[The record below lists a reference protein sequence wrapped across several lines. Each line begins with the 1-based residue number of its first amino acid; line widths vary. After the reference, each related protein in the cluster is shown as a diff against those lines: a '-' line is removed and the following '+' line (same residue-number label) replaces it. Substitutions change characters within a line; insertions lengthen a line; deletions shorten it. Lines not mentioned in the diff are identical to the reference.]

1 MEDRVID
8 DERSRA
14 GEIGK
19 VSRNLRFFRHRPLS
33 GLRCIRW
40 PDGYLFNPDS
50 TVIAVKNF
58 PIFVLMMESF
68 AEKFV
73 GKGFRGIF
81 GVPAYTPRFEVLQ
94 RIFDP
99 KMARKG

>member
-1 MEDRVID
+1 M
-8 DERSRA
+8 
-14 GEIGK
+14 
-19 VSRNLRFFRHRPLS
+19 
-33 GLRCIRW
+33 
-40 PDGYLFNPDS
+40 
-50 TVIAVKNF
+50 IAVKNF